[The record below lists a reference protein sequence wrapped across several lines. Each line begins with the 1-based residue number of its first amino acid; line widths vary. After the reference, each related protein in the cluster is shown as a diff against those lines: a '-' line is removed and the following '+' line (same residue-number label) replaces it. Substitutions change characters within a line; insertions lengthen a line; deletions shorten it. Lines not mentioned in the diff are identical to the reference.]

1 MHRSLRRALLGLLVP
16 AVLACGCK
24 DKPDPGDDD
33 DAPPEDV
40 SIAIESPEE
49 GTIGKWAQVTVEGTF
64 TGEEP
69 TVTVSGTE
77 ATLDGDSFSA
87 EVPVVEGL
95 PYTPLLAEAA
105 TDYDWA
111 RDRRTFLYGDAVASD
126 APVDRGM
133 ALRITDRGLA
143 GLGTF
148 LLSAFEPEAVEQMIM
163 DTNPLYEGDLVV
175 AEIVITADGASV
187 GGLEAELDATAT
199 GILLT
204 GSLTDVTLDVTVD
217 AGWAG
222 DYPGTIHV
230 ESVDMTALMVLGAA
244 GGVLTVTVQ
253 DVVIDLVNL
262 TMDFEDLWDWL
273 DTGLAWIVPLFIE
286 GMIEDMITEDLPGAV
301 EEALGALD
309 EGFALGPVTIGLAFD
324 DVQHDDAG
332 VNVVLDL
339 SVDTGGA
346 AGLPPQRVATEGEL
360 PVLSGSTTPGGQPY
374 GAQIVLDDDALNA
387 IGIGLLASGEL
398 EQSMEGG
405 LPTDPPI
412 PLTADM
418 LIGIFPSLEGEVD
431 STALMSL
438 ATVPTVPLVGTPA
451 EGPES
456 AVDLHLPG
464 FMVDIGGDLSG
475 SGSPEP
481 IYSVVVD
488 GVIRIGVDTEEQQ
501 LTVYGDDM
509 VATLLS
515 CEIECD
521 PTEGEGLAALLQL
534 AIGMFVGDLTTGL
547 TQLIEGV
554 EMIPLEGGTV
564 GSEEDHAAIWADLEE
579 VPVE

>member
-1 MHRSLRRALLGLLVP
+1 MNRSTSRILLGLL
-16 AVLACGCK
+16 ALAALTCGCK
-24 DKPDPGDDD
+24 ETPDPGDDD
-33 DAPPEDV
+33 DAPPEPV
-40 SIAIESPEE
+40 SITIESPPD
-49 GTIGKWAQVTVEGTF
+49 GTIGKWANVTVEGSF
-64 TGEEP
+64 TGEEA
-69 TVTVSGTE
+69 VVAVSGTE
-77 ATLDGDSFSA
+77 AALNGDLFVA
-87 EVPVVEGL
+87 EVPVLEEL
-95 PYTPLLAEAA
+95 PYTPLLAEAV
-105 TDYDWA
+105 TEYGWA
-111 RDRRTFLYGDAVASD
+111 RDRRTFLYGDAVDSD
-126 APVDRGM
+126 ALVDQGM
-133 ALRITDRGLA
+133 ALRITDRGLE

-148 LLSAFEPEAVEQMIM
+148 LLSAFEPAAVEQMIM

-175 AEIVITADGASV
+175 AEIVITADSASV
-187 GGLEAELDATAT
+187 GGLEAELDATSS
-199 GILLT
+199 GIALT
-204 GSLTDVTLDVTVD
+204 GSLTDVTLNVTVD

-222 DYPGTIHV
+222 DYPGMIHV
-230 ESVDMTALMVLGAA
+230 ASVDLSGLMVLGAA
-244 GGVLTVTVQ
+244 GGALTVSVE
-253 DVVIDLVNL
+253 DVVIDLVDL

-301 EEALGALD
+301 QDALGALE

-324 DVQHDDAG
+324 DVQNDDAG
-332 VNVVLDL
+332 INIVLDL

-346 AGLPPQRVATEGEL
+346 AGLPEQRVATEGGL
-360 PVLSGSTTPGGQPY
+360 PAMSGSTTPGGAPY
-374 GAQIVLDDDALNA
+374 GALIVLDDDALNA

-398 EQSMEGG
+398 EQSMAGA

-418 LIGIFPSLEGEVD
+418 LAGIFPSLDGEVD

-438 ATVPTVPLVGTPA
+438 DTRPTVPLVGTPA
-451 EGPES
+451 EGPDA

-464 FMVDIGGDLSG
+464 FLVDIGGDLSG

-488 GVIRIGVDTEEQQ
+488 GVIRIGVDTQERQ

-509 VATLLS
+509 VATLIS
-515 CEIECD
+515 CEIDCD
-521 PTEGEGLAALLQL
+521 PSEGEGLAALLQL

-564 GSEEDHAAIWADLEE
+564 GPEEDHAAIWADLEE
-579 VPVE
+579 VPVP